1 LQRQEASSSP
11 LREVLLQLVNGT
23 LDVVL
28 LNGVQSSN
36 LIAEQAII
44 LHLLVQVEPIKQ
56 LVSTPNSWS
65 ESNG

>member
-1 LQRQEASSSP
+1 
-11 LREVLLQLVNGT
+11 VNGT

-44 LHLLVQVEPIKQ
+44 LHLLVQVAPIKQ